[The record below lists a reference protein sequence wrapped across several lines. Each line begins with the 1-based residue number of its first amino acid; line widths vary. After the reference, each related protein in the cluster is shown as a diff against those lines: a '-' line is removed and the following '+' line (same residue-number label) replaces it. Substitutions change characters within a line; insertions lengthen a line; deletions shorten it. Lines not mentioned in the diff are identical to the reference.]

1 MRSLSEEEVLYEL
14 QHLDETNG
22 WGVNTY
28 RDGVAV
34 SLNQLVCGV
43 IKLVEQRGSYPA
55 KKTRDSEF
63 WFLIIKELSGTYTL
77 GETYEASMLNYKK
90 DFWSGEPLEKY
101 AIRLVSSMFRVHI
114 NSIQVSSASNG

>member
-28 RDGVAV
+28 RDGVTV

-43 IKLVEQRGSYPA
+43 IKLVEQHGSYPA
-55 KKTRDSEF
+55 QKTRDSEF